1 MRDILKIE
9 VKAKDNI
16 SASTETTDQL
26 ERNCRLLQT
35 LFSLNVC
42 VYLLFVLISLFVC
55 LFECVCVCFNEI
67 VCVCFNEIVCVCLL
81 NMFV

>member
-1 MRDILKIE
+1 MRMRDILKIE

-26 ERNCRLLQT
+26 ERNCRLLKT

-42 VYLLFVLISLFVC
+42 VYLLFVLMSLFVC
-55 LFECVCVCFNEI
+55 LNVYVFVLMRLCVFAC
-67 VCVCFNEIVCVCLL
+67 
-81 NMFV
+81 